1 MKKILAMVLAMM
13 LVLSMST
20 AFAAVVSETT
30 ATDASVPK
38 TFNFTKEYKT
48 TAGKTPATYPA
59 EILDFTITAAG
70 NNPADTMIS
79 IADQTIDANPDEIA
93 ITVPAYTVPG
103 SYVYTIKEV
112 EGTTQ
117 GVTYDTTTEI
127 KVQVLVTY
135 DETDATHTKLLRQ
148 VVFTAKDADN
158 NKVATFANKYDLGN
172 LDVSKTVT
180 GNLGSQ
186 SDEFT
191 VKVTF
196 TATEDIKSDI
206 TYVDGTETKTI
217 TAAMMSDKTETV
229 DITVKHGETVKFT
242 NIPAGVSYTV
252 VENDYT
258 EGDKNNS
265 LEGYDEAE
273 YAFSDAEK
281 KIAADDKDTVGITN
295 NKETTVDTGISLD
308 NAPYMIL
315 MALVVIAGAALIVK
329 RASANR

>member
-1 MKKILAMVLAMM
+1 
-13 LVLSMST
+13 
-20 AFAAVVSETT
+20 
-30 ATDASVPK
+30 
-38 TFNFTKEYKT
+38 
-48 TAGKTPATYPA
+48 
-59 EILDFTITAAG
+59 
-70 NNPADTMIS
+70 
-79 IADQTIDANPDEIA
+79 
-93 ITVPAYTVPG
+93 
-103 SYVYTIKEV
+103 
-112 EGTTQ
+112 
-117 GVTYDTTTEI
+117 
-127 KVQVLVTY
+127 
-135 DETDATHTKLLRQ
+135 
-148 VVFTAKDADN
+148 
-158 NKVATFANKYDLGN
+158 
-172 LDVSKTVT
+172 
-180 GNLGSQ
+180 
-186 SDEFT
+186 
-191 VKVTF
+191 
-196 TATEDIKSDI
+196 
-206 TYVDGTETKTI
+206 
-217 TAAMMSDKTETV
+217 MMSDKTETV